1 VTVTVVQDALAVTT
15 ARHKPGQELRI
26 GGTSLIAGGPATL
39 NPPTQVYVW
48 NLTNPAKPALL
59 GKAAADT
66 LGNWELRQKPGP
78 GTQVSSVGVQSTRG
92 GAVTPVTVTTR

>member
-1 VTVTVVQDALAVTT
+1 VTVTVVQDVLAVAT

-48 NLTNPAKPALL
+48 NLASPATPVLL
-59 GKAAADT
+59 GKAPVDT

-78 GTQVSSVGVQSTRG
+78 AAQVSSVAVQSTRG
-92 GAVTPVTVTTR
+92 GAVTPVPVTR